1 MFTGLVEEIGTIKRI
16 DTNRGARRLTI
27 AAVNII
33 EDLKIDDSVAV
44 NGVCLTV
51 TALDHGSFFMVE
63 AVQETLE
70 KSTISHLKPNS
81 SVNLERAL
89 KADGRLGGHFVQGH
103 VDGVGKV
110 MGWQEQQGG
119 RKIQIR
125 IPSDLLK
132 YLIPKG
138 SISINGCSLTLA
150 QLGRASVQI
159 ALIPHTL
166 EMTNLGM
173 LKIGDE
179 VNIEVD
185 ILGKYIHKYL
195 EPFRVQTSFPGL
207 DIRLED

>member
-51 TALDHGSFFMVE
+51 TALDHSSYFMVE

-70 KSTISHLKPNS
+70 KSTLSHLKPNS
-81 SVNLERAL
+81 RVNLERAL

-103 VDGVGKV
+103 VDGVGKI

-150 QLGRASVQI
+150 QLDRVSVQI

-166 EMTNLGM
+166 EMTTLGM
-173 LKIGDE
+173 LKIGDV

-185 ILGKYIHKYL
+185 MLGKYIYKYL
-195 EPFRVQTSFPGL
+195 EPFREQTSFPGL
-207 DIRLED
+207 DIKLED